1 MQIAVPQIR
10 LVGNPQFNLFQLPP
24 DRSVDDLLASLEGS
38 QSKGTNSGSTRKE
51 KDGLKSAEKGII
63 ANISDDGSDTDD
75 DGNVSLKILLL
86 NFLTSIIVVVMAV
99 TNNNHNKHR
108 FYILHFPTLQQAY
121 TLLET
126 KTNTNID
133 AK

>member
-1 MQIAVPQIR
+1 MMYAIAVFMLKVIYKWGNTDANSSPIDR

-75 DGNVSLKILLL
+75 DGNVSLKFFIKLSDLYYCGCYGS
-86 NFLTSIIVVVMAV
+86 N
-99 TNNNHNKHR
+99 
-108 FYILHFPTLQQAY
+108 Q
-121 TLLET
+121 
-126 KTNTNID
+126 
-133 AK
+133 